1 MKRILKMIGLSL
13 LGIIFLGII
22 GVVLFMTFSPQF
34 GSSLSKE
41 QKAAFSQ
48 LQNFKNGKFQNQ
60 QPSPMDMDFRK
71 VFKEMVNK
79 SPYRKPH
86 ENIAVQKIDSA
97 SISSLNA
104 ETTRLTWFGH
114 ATFLLEM
121 DGKKI
126 LIDPMLSKSPS
137 PVSFAGSKRFSDEIP
152 IEASNLPFI
161 DAVILSHDHYDHL
174 DYKTIKQLKNK
185 VGQFYAP
192 LGVGNHLESWGVDA
206 SIIYE
211 LNWGDSIQ
219 HDHINLV
226 CAPARHF
233 SGRGF
238 FDRATTLWC
247 SWIIQG
253 KKDNIFFSGDSGYGI
268 HYKEIG
274 DQYGPFDI
282 SLLECGQYNENWK
295 HLHMMPEGTAQAA
308 VDLKSKLMMPIH
320 WGAFTLAF
328 HDWADP
334 VERAL
339 AKAKELNMPITTPEI
354 GEPVVLGE
362 KYFPN
367 EKWWT
372 KYIIQ

>member
-13 LGIIFLGII
+13 LGIIVLGII
-22 GVVLFMTFSPQF
+22 GLALFMTFSPQF

-41 QKAAFSQ
+41 QKAAFGQ

-60 QPSPMDMDFRK
+60 QSSPMDMNFRK
-71 VFKEMVNK
+71 VFKEMMNK
-79 SPYRKPH
+79 SPNRSPN
-86 ENIAVQKIDSA
+86 ENIAVQKIDST
-97 SISSLNA
+97 SIATLNA

-114 ATFLLEM
+114 STFLLEI

-152 IEASNLPFI
+152 VEASSLPFI

-192 LGVGNHLESWGVDA
+192 LGVGNHLKSWGVDV
-206 SIIYE
+206 SIIHE

-219 HDHINLV
+219 HDHIKLV
-226 CAPARHF
+226 CGPARHF
-233 SGRGF
+233 SGRGL

-253 KKDNIFFSGDSGYGI
+253 KKHNIFFSGDSGYGP
-268 HYKEIG
+268 HFKEIG

-328 HDWADP
+328 HDWTDP
-334 VERAL
+334 AERAV